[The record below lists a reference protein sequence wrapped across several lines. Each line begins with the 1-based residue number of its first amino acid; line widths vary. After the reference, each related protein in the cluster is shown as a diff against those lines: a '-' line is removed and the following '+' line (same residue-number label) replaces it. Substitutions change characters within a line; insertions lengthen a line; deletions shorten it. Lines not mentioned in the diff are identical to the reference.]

1 MIHARIAGTGSYL
14 PGNPVTNDDLVAR
27 GIETSNDWVVSR
39 TGIRARHLADEGV
52 TSSDLAE
59 IAARRALD
67 AADASPDGVDL
78 IIVATSTPDFIFPST
93 AALLQSRLGIRNAGA
108 AFDVQAVCSGF
119 AYALSV
125 AEKFIRSGSHKRALV
140 VGAEVFSRIL
150 DWKDRTT
157 CVLFGDGAGAIVLE
171 ASEKPGILSSALHA
185 DGSHHPI
192 LCVPG
197 TVASGRV
204 LGDPFLRM
212 DGPAVFKF
220 AVRVLGDIANEVLD
234 SAQVS
239 IEDVDWLVPHQANI
253 RIIQSTAKRLGM
265 SMEKVI
271 TTVAMHGN
279 TSAASIPLAL
289 DVAVRDGRIQRG
301 QKIVL
306 EGVGGGFTWGAVIVE
321 Y

>member
-125 AEKFIRSGSHKRALV
+125 AEKFIHNSFLALISSG
-140 VGAEVFSRIL
+140 E
-150 DWKDRTT
+150 RTGK
-157 CVLFGDGAGAIVLE
+157 VSL
-171 ASEKPGILSSALHA
+171 
-185 DGSHHPI
+185 
-192 LCVPG
+192 
-197 TVASGRV
+197 
-204 LGDPFLRM
+204 PFLRY
-212 DGPAVFKF
+212 A
-220 AVRVLGDIANEVLD
+220 
-234 SAQVS
+234 
-239 IEDVDWLVPHQANI
+239 
-253 RIIQSTAKRLGM
+253 
-265 SMEKVI
+265 
-271 TTVAMHGN
+271 
-279 TSAASIPLAL
+279 
-289 DVAVRDGRIQRG
+289 GR
-301 QKIVL
+301 
-306 EGVGGGFTWGAVIVE
+306 WSP
-321 Y
+321 